1 MYEQVL
7 IEAAARD
14 YSRLHQD
21 NPSIEDANAVCD
33 SMNELE
39 RLSAQAINV
48 LGKLVST
55 WRNKIKYYEV

>member
-1 MYEQVL
+1 M
-7 IEAAARD
+7 
-14 YSRLHQD
+14 HQD